1 MDQDSDRE
9 IVRRLQAG
17 DTGAFDA
24 LYDAYHARLVGFL
37 VRLSRSREV
46 GEDLAEETWVRLVS
60 HAGRLRP
67 ETALGPWLFA
77 VARNLYVSYCRSRLI
92 EQSYAPA
99 LIGLW
104 PSGAPRSSPFDE
116 AAASEMERRI
126 EAALAALPAR
136 YREALILVA
145 IEGMK
150 PAEAA
155 TVCGVTPD
163 AMRQRLSRARAMV
176 NRRLESAPEPRPVL
190 LGEVLP

>member
-17 DTGAFDA
+17 EPAAFDA
-24 LYDAYHARLVGFL
+24 VYDTYHARLVGFL
-37 VRLSRSREV
+37 ARLARSREI

-67 ETALGPWLFA
+67 ETALGPWLFT

-99 LIGLW
+99 LMGFW
-104 PSGAPRSSPFDE
+104 PSGTERSSPFEE
-116 AAASEMERRI
+116 AAASEMGRRI

-136 YREALILVA
+136 YREALLLVA
-145 IEGMK
+145 VEGMK

-155 TVCGVTPD
+155 IVCGTTPE
-163 AMRQRLSRARAMV
+163 AMRQRLSRARALV
-176 NRRLESAPEPRPVL
+176 SRRLECAPEPRPVI